1 MIPMMVMVCVIEK
14 SSEVTI
20 FETVKAVIKVFL
32 VKTSA
37 LSVIAF
43 IVTVEVGQQ
52 IPANKVV
59 ESISE
64 KNLMSCYSSSGAL
77 SRHQQRRFF
86 GSAKTPIMAT
96 SSSIV

>member
-20 FETVKAVIKVFL
+20 FETVEAVIEVFF

-43 IVTVEVGQQ
+43 IVTVEVRQQ
-52 IPANKVV
+52 IPANKVF
-59 ESISE
+59 ETISE
-64 KNLMSCYSSSGAL
+64 
-77 SRHQQRRFF
+77 
-86 GSAKTPIMAT
+86 
-96 SSSIV
+96 